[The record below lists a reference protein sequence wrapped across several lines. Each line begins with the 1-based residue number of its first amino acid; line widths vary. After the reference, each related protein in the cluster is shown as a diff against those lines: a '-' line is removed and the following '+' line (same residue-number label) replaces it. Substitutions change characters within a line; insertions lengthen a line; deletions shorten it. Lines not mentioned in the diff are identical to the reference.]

1 MPLALTHGIT
11 YLNNGVLCVSLNS
24 ENPVAQSLVA
34 ARGAHY
40 ELPANWLAD
49 YVPQADP
56 ATVLAAIENAYRSG
70 YEANAAVE
78 TELKG
83 VVFAGQGDPLLAL
96 PSLAAVVKPLKTS
109 RHGVP
114 ITVVSYGLV
123 ASSDASQVISQLVD
137 MGVER
142 LQLYFPA
149 SDPVSYSRLLMPQD
163 VGFTDLCQFIV
174 LAAEAGLAVHC
185 FIIADHYRQA
195 AELRT
200 LATSLGAMSLEVWS
214 YHA

>member
-11 YLNNGVLCVSLNS
+11 YLDNGVLYVSLNS
-24 ENPVAQSLVA
+24 ENPVAQSLLA

-40 ELPANWLAD
+40 ELPASWLAD
-49 YVPQADP
+49 DPLQPDP
-56 ATVLAAIENAYRSG
+56 ATILAAIEQAYRSG
-70 YEANAAVE
+70 YEASASVE

-96 PSLAAVVKPLKTS
+96 PSLAAVVKSLKAS

-123 ASSDASQVISQLVD
+123 ASSNASRVIAQLVD

-149 SDPVSYSRLLMPQD
+149 SDPISYARLLMPQD
-163 VGFTDLCQFIV
+163 VGFTDVCQFIV

-185 FIIADHYRQA
+185 FIIADDYRQV
-195 AELRT
+195 AELRR
-200 LATSLGAMSLEVWS
+200 LAISLGAMSLEVLS